1 MARPISSYSIE
12 ASSIDS
18 AAPTESRASA
28 VAPLAAA
35 DSDASS
41 DDENGS
47 IVVSDLGKPLRTG
60 PTHERESLASARDRG
75 RGAPTPSGEGGDGAL
90 LGQEAAR

>member
-47 IVVSDLGKPLRTG
+47 IVVSDLEAVADGTKPG
-60 PTHERESLASARDRG
+60 HSPHHYYMSLH
-75 RGAPTPSGEGGDGAL
+75 P
-90 LGQEAAR
+90 